1 MSRVYKILFMKIIV
15 FGATGRTG
23 KQIVH
28 QALNAGHL
36 ITAVARN
43 PAALDITHPG
53 LTIIKGDVLQ
63 LHSFENTLK
72 GFDAVFSLIGKDATR
87 PTTLYSQGVSNIMI
101 AMQKNNVKRL
111 IAMSAAAVVTNPR
124 LSFLL
129 KIATKILQRILKH
142 PFADILRMEKA
153 IQRSNLDYTI
163 VRPPKLTNKPLTGQ
177 YRFAINE
184 WLAHCTSISR
194 ADLAHFMIH
203 IINDSKTYQSTIEI
217 SY

>member
-1 MSRVYKILFMKIIV
+1 MKIIV

-43 PAALDITHPG
+43 PAALDITHPD

-63 LHSFENTLK
+63 LHSFENILK
-72 GFDAVFSLIGKDATR
+72 GFDAVFSVIGKDATK

-153 IQRSNLDYTI
+153 IQQSNLDYTI

-203 IINDSKTYQSTIEI
+203 IISDSKTYQSTIEI

>member
-1 MSRVYKILFMKIIV
+1 MKIIV

-23 KQIVH
+23 KQIVQ

-36 ITAVARN
+36 VMAVARN
-43 PAALDITHPG
+43 PAALDITHPD
-53 LTIIKGDVLQ
+53 LTIVKGDVLQ

-72 GFDAVFSLIGKDATR
+72 GFDAVFSVIGKDATK

-203 IINDSKTYQSTIEI
+203 IISDSKTYQSTIEI